1 MKTLLLTLITSLL
14 LPTFPAPSLAADR
27 ILSDGFDSGN
37 AGDAIGAEF
46 LYSARDLL
54 QRFELLDSKGEKLVE
69 VGKLRRAIETTVVVS
84 EERVF
89 LNGMERDAVN
99 YPEQKLIKVNR
110 TRWKELRQPVE
121 TKARLTLVLHEFLW
135 ILKID
140 DTNYSVSAP
149 LIEKLSISPYSP
161 GIWLDVPGL
170 PFATA
175 ECTGKVNRG
184 TYVTVRV
191 ATKGATKTPHQGEVI
206 IEREGNRFGYRFS
219 PEAIAQFFER
229 DEAKKN
235 LAMVGLSAFIGGE
248 SPVQINYAGKNYV
261 DQDAKLVLDDLTAM
275 PSDQM
280 ENSML
285 IWKGPGFSSAEV
297 WKMNQVVCSV
307 LSNN

>member
-1 MKTLLLTLITSLL
+1 MKSLFLVLSLILFVS
-14 LPTFPAPSLAADR
+14 TFPTLAQGRLLA
-27 ILSDGFDSGN
+27 DGFDSGN
-37 AGDAIGAEF
+37 AGDAVGAEF

-54 QRFELLDSKGEKLVE
+54 QRFELLEAKGEKTFDL
-69 VGKLRRAIETTVVVS
+69 GKLRRAIETTVVVS

-135 ILKID
+135 ILKVD

-170 PFATA
+170 PFASV
-175 ECTGKVNRG
+175 ECTGKVGRDFF
-184 TYVTVRV
+184 VTVRV
-191 ATKGATKTPHQGEVI
+191 ATKGATKTPHQGEVM

-219 PEAIAQFFER
+219 PESISQFFER
-229 DEAKKN
+229 DDAKKN

-248 SPVQINYAGKNYV
+248 FPVLVNYAGKNYV
-261 DQDAKLVLDDLTAM
+261 DQEAKLVLEDLGPT
-275 PSDQM
+275 PDDQM
-280 ENSML
+280 ENSMMV
-285 IWKGPGFSSAEV
+285 WKGPGFSPSDA

-307 LSNN
+307 SSNN

>member
-1 MKTLLLTLITSLL
+1 MKTFLMLLMSLTL
-14 LPTFPAPSLAADR
+14 PSFALSSFAADR
-27 ILSDGFDSGN
+27 ILTDGFDSGN

-54 QRFELLDSKGEKLVE
+54 QRFELLDARGEKLVE

-110 TRWKELRQPVE
+110 LRWKELRQPVE

-149 LIEKLSISPYSP
+149 MIEKLSISPYSP

-175 ECTGKVNRG
+175 ECTGKVNSDL
-184 TYVTVRV
+184 YVTVRV
-191 ATKGATKTPHQGEVI
+191 ATKGATKTPHQGEVV
-206 IEREGNRFGYRFS
+206 IERGGNRFGYRFS
-219 PEAIAQFFER
+219 PESIAQFFER
-229 DEAKKN
+229 DDAKKN
-235 LAMVGLSAFIGGE
+235 LAMVGLSVFIGGE

-261 DQDAKLVLDDLTAM
+261 DQDAKLVLDELAATPD
-275 PSDQM
+275 DQM

-285 IWKGPGFSSAEV
+285 IWKGPGFAASEV
-297 WKMNQVVCSV
+297 WQMKQVVCSV
-307 LSNN
+307 SSNN

>member
-1 MKTLLLTLITSLL
+1 MKSYLLALTLSVLASAVPNLAQGRLL
-14 LPTFPAPSLAADR
+14 A
-27 ILSDGFDSGN
+27 DGFDSGN
-37 AGDAIGAEF
+37 AGDAVGAEF

-54 QRFELLDSKGEKLVE
+54 QRFELLETRGEKLVDT
-69 VGKLRRAIETTVVVS
+69 GRLRRAIETTVVVS
-84 EERVF
+84 EERVY

-99 YPEQKLIKVNR
+99 FPEQKLIKVNR

-170 PFATA
+170 PFASV
-175 ECTGKVNRG
+175 ECTGKVAREFF
-184 TYVTVRV
+184 VTVRV

-219 PEAIAQFFER
+219 PESISQFFER
-229 DEAKKN
+229 DDSKKN
-235 LAMVGLSAFIGGE
+235 LALVGLSAFIGGE
-248 SPVQINYAGKNYV
+248 FPVLINYSGKNYV
-261 DQDAKLVLDDLTAM
+261 DQDSKLVLEDLAPT
-275 PSDQM
+275 PEDQM
-280 ENSML
+280 ENSMM
-285 IWKGPGFSSAEV
+285 IWKGPGFGPSET